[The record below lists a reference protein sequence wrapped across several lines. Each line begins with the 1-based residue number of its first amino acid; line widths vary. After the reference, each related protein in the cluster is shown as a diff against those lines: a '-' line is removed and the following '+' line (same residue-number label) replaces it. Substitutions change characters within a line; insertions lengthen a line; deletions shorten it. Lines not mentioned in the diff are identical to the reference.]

1 MLNRLQGLARRCLA
15 PTLTALAFGATVA
28 HADGTPRDLQVT
40 FTDCTEFAGLTGV
53 SRAAIAPLVP
63 AGFTLAD
70 FGPDT
75 AGAVVRV
82 ANCEGVAVDGSHP
95 VPGTVA
101 HIGANLV
108 SPDGTGDINNY
119 TLLYA
124 TDNPRLAL
132 RLRQFGL
139 PVRLDPS
146 IAYEVTPS
154 STQLELYASVQPGA
168 GESWFLHGSETDP
181 PAGSDIPFLANWWHA
196 SRKGRLRMSTDIPA
210 IGFGTA
216 DVAFYTARNS
226 DLGAVFNANRTTFPL
241 LSVRGKFAVGNMSVT
256 LAR

>member
-1 MLNRLQGLARRCLA
+1 MLKRLSGATRHCLA
-15 PTLTALAFGATVA
+15 LLVTVA
-28 HADGTPRDLQVT
+28 TGFAQADDTPRELQVT
-40 FTDCTEFAGLTGV
+40 FTSCTEFAGLTGV
-53 SRAAIAPLVP
+53 SRTAIAPLVP
-63 AGFTLAD
+63 TGFILAD
-70 FGPDT
+70 FGSDT
-75 AGAVVRV
+75 AGAVARI
-82 ANCEGVAVDGSHP
+82 ANCEGVSVDGSNS
-95 VPGTVA
+95 VPGTVS

-119 TLLYA
+119 TLLYV

-146 IAYEVTPS
+146 IAYEITPS
-154 STQLELYASVQPGA
+154 GTQLELYASVQPGVR
-168 GESWFLHGSETDP
+168 ESYLLHGTETEP
-181 PAGSDIPFLANWWHA
+181 PAGSEIAFLANWWYA

-210 IGFGTA
+210 ISFGTA
-216 DVAFYTARNS
+216 DVAFYTARES

-256 LAR
+256 LVRE

>member
-1 MLNRLQGLARRCLA
+1 MPNRLSGVARRCLA
-15 PTLTALAFGATVA
+15 LLLTLAAGMV
-28 HADGTPRDLQVT
+28 HADGTPRELQVT
-40 FTDCTEFAGLTGV
+40 FTDCTEFAGLTAV
-53 SRAAIAPLVP
+53 SRTAMAPLVP
-63 AGFTLAD
+63 AGFALAD

-75 AGAVVRV
+75 AGAVVRI
-82 ANCEGVAVDGSHP
+82 ANCEGVSVDGSNP
-95 VPGTVA
+95 VPGTVS

-154 STQLELYASVQPGA
+154 GAQLELYAAVHPGA
-168 GESWFLHGSETDP
+168 GEAYFLHGTETDP
-181 PAGSDIPFLANWWHA
+181 PAGSEIPFLANWWYA

-216 DVAFYTARNS
+216 DIAFYTARES